1 MTELIP
7 LDDLPAHMRKAAED
21 VAAIGAAIRHYGGFG
36 PFGEWG
42 DLLAEQTGPMMR
54 HLAAALESMRTGRA

>member
-21 VAAIGAAIRHYGGFG
+21 VAAIGAAIRCPSLSLRLSQQHPGRSFQ
-36 PFGEWG
+36 PI
-42 DLLAEQTGPMMR
+42 
-54 HLAAALESMRTGRA
+54 RTRCARTSTPSRRC